1 MGWDTDAANREFVA
15 EMDRKA
21 QAVMR
26 EGTSEEESVSY
37 ASTTWVDLL
46 GYRYKCKGRVER
58 LRDLKRRVDS
68 TGGFHGVV
76 VVIGR

>member
-1 MGWDTDAANREFVA
+1 
-15 EMDRKA
+15 
-21 QAVMR
+21 MR
-26 EGTSEEESVSY
+26 EGASEEASVSY

-46 GYRYKCKGRVER
+46 GYRYKCKEM
-58 LRDLKRRVDS
+58 VDS